1 METTI
6 SIEFT
11 SDTREHLKSL
21 EQQLKHIHDVHVDMV
36 EPRVDTAPALVGI
49 GIGKGGERGH
59 QAAQSVAQVLHDF
72 LHTDANS
79 TSQKKIYLVTIE
91 GDRRDIESLSTQSWA
106 DYHHCPGWR
115 ITIAPGSYVTL
126 TLVRFA

>member
-21 EQQLKHIHDVHVDMV
+21 EQQLKHIHDIHVDVV

-72 LHTDANS
+72 LHTDANT
-79 TSQKKIYLVTIE
+79 TSAKKIYLVTIE
-91 GDRRDIESLSTQSWA
+91 GDRRDIESLSTPELGQLI
-106 DYHHCPGWR
+106 
-115 ITIAPGSYVTL
+115 ITALDGE
-126 TLVRFA
+126 